1 MDQPRQTPAGSDADL
16 AEARLLS
23 DDIEPLLRD
32 YYRLRLIA
40 FLRDYNYQ
48 RERAV
53 RVRLADEQRARSR
66 RPAQRAPASA
76 APAAPVSQ
84 PVRLRWGLL
93 LLGALIS
100 LGVGGPLV
108 ASIDPA
114 PALAFVVGVV
124 WTLLLVRLS
133 RR

>member
-1 MDQPRQTPAGSDADL
+1 MDQPRQTPAGSDAGL
-16 AEARLLS
+16 AEERLLS

-66 RPAQRAPASA
+66 RPAHRTPAGA
-76 APAAPVSQ
+76 APAAPASR

-93 LLGALIS
+93 LLGLLIS
-100 LGVGGPLV
+100 LAVGGPLV
-108 ASIDPA
+108 ASIDLP
-114 PALAFVVGVV
+114 PALAFTVGAV
-124 WTLLLVRLS
+124 WTVLLVWFS